1 MDLLSL
7 ITACAVGFSPQVLQG
22 VIVVESEAQPWS
34 FRIEGDA
41 ENYAFADLDG
51 ALRMARKLQQLG
63 HRIRI
68 GYTGLQS
75 DMPGVVTPATEA
87 MFMPCVNIHL
97 ASQALATLERSC
109 RDDEMGKRD
118 PLACALA
125 LYRASAGKPDGTFAG
140 DVILQASLGQ
150 QSVPAVDFVPAMNVD
165 GFEQDGSGAVGTEPT
180 IDPEVAAYL
189 AAGGPLF
196 PERAGEQGIA
206 EEADRRMFVRREPG
220 GAPTSVAATTFTANG
235 RPIDDT
241 ASLASRGAT
250 THSPDRQRPNRRSQP
265 PALDGLRPSAGPGA
279 RPSDGSHDQR

>member
-7 ITACAVGFSPQVLQG
+7 ITACAVAFSPQALQG
-22 VIVVESEAQPWS
+22 VILVESEAQPWS

-63 HRIRI
+63 HRLRI

-125 LYRASAGKPDGTFAG
+125 LYRASAGKPDTAFAG

-150 QSVPAVDFVPAMNVD
+150 QTVPAVDFVPAMNVAGMD
-165 GFEQDGSGAVGTEPT
+165 GGAGELSAEPAV
-180 IDPEVAAYL
+180 DPEVAAYL

-196 PERAGEQGIA
+196 PERAGEPGIA
-206 EEADRRMFVRREPG
+206 EDGDRQMFVRH
-220 GAPTSVAATTFTANG
+220 APDGKPRANATSFTVHGKSVTDSAQLTT
-235 RPIDDT
+235 PVDT
-241 ASLASRGAT
+241 PRGQDA
-250 THSPDRQRPNRRSQP
+250 RRS
-265 PALDGLRPSAGPGA
+265 A
-279 RPSDGSHDQR
+279 R

>member
-7 ITACAVGFSPQVLQG
+7 VTACAVGFSPQVLQG
-22 VIVVESEAQPWS
+22 VILVESEAQPWS

-63 HRIRI
+63 HRLRI
-68 GYTGLQS
+68 GYAGLQG

-109 RDDEMGKRD
+109 RDDALGKRD

-125 LYRASAGKPDGTFAG
+125 LYRASAGKPDTTFAG

-150 QSVPAVDFVPAMNVD
+150 HAVPAVDFKPAMSVD
-165 GFEQDGSGAVGTEPT
+165 GMDGGGEFGAEPA
-180 IDPEVAAYL
+180 IDPAVAAYL

-220 GAPTSVAATTFTANG
+220 GAPVSVAATTFTANG
-235 RPIDDT
+235 KPIDDS

-250 THSPDRQRPNRRSQP
+250 PHSPNQERRNPDSQP
-265 PALDGLRPSAGPGA
+265 PALDELRPVAGPGA
-279 RPSDGSHDQR
+279 RPSDGSHGRR